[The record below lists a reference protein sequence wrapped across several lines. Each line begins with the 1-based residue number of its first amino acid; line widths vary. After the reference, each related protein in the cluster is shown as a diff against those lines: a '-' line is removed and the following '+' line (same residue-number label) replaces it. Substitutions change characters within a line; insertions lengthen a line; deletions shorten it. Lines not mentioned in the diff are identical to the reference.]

1 MIALTKTFWV
11 VLLAVALTA
20 CNGGD
25 NGEPEKSAEQ
35 LAIEKLAGTSGS
47 ETWTVSNGGSVSKD
61 GSLQSADFADFE
73 IRFISNNTGKT
84 YITQNSNLLFDNN
97 GNWAFEG
104 ENFDKITLSGIQ
116 PAANKEI
123 SFTRSQNRLRLE
135 WTVPA
140 PQNARVTGLVGFYVF
155 DLVLLE

>member
-1 MIALTKTFWV
+1 MIVLTKTWV
-11 VLLAVALTA
+11 VLLAIVLTA

-25 NGEPEKSAEQ
+25 SGEPEKSAEQ
-35 LAIEKLAGTSGS
+35 IAIEKLAGTSGS
-47 ETWTVSNGGSVSKD
+47 ETWTVRNGGSVSKD
-61 GSLQSADFADFE
+61 GSLQTADFADFE

-84 YITQNSNLLFDNN
+84 YITQNSNLLFDSN

-140 PQNARVTGLVGFYVF
+140 PQNALVTGLVGFYVF